1 MILIIL
7 LSILMIFAFIVTYL
21 VGKFATTEKEW
32 RLWVITFLFLSF
44 AFSILGSIIT
54 CLIK

>member
-7 LSILMIFAFIVTYL
+7 LFILMIFAFIATYL
-21 VGKFATTEKEW
+21 IGKFATTEKEW
-32 RLWVITFLFLSF
+32 RLWIITFLFLLF
-44 AFSILGSIIT
+44 ALSILGSIIV